1 MLGTHNFTEIMD
13 LPVVP
18 RKAVAEVSELGHRT
32 GELLQCMD
40 GSATPLMNRKVVRAA
55 FFGAVAV
62 VAVVAAVAAG
72 GHLTNNC
79 WMWCGV
85 VRL

>member
-62 VAVVAAVAAG
+62 VAAVAAG